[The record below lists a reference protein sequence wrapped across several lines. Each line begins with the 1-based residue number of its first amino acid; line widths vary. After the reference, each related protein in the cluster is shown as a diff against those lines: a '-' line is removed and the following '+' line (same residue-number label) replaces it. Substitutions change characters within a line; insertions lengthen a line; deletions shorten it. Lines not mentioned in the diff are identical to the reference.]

1 MSLNQE
7 KRFDNQVAIVTGAGG
22 GMGREHAKLLA
33 LRGGASVVV
42 NDLSNGAE
50 ETVQMIKDASGE
62 AVVNHND
69 VSNEA
74 GASDIIEAAINN
86 FGRLDILVSN
96 AGIYREVPFS
106 KMTEQDFD
114 KVMKVN
120 AYGTFFVT
128 KAAWPHFVKQNYGRI
143 VLVSSSLAFASQPLG
158 SQYAASKGA
167 VLGLG
172 RTLAAEG
179 VEYGIQVN
187 LLTPGAF
194 SPMAADSPN
203 ALEDEEARKQVE
215 KMMHASLVTPIVA
228 WLSHKDNKL
237 NGEIIEAASGRAALN
252 FVGSTKGYWDK
263 ELTIEGLF
271 KNQDKVFA
279 KDGFKSSKS
288 VPELSKWMIENTGWG
303 KN

>member
-7 KRFDNQVAIVTGAGG
+7 KRFDGQVAIVTGAGG

-33 LRGGASVVV
+33 LRGASVVV

-50 ETVQMIKDASGE
+50 DTVQMIKDAGGI
-62 AVVNHND
+62 AVVDHND

-74 GASDIIEAAINN
+74 GASAIIETAISN

-128 KAAWPHFVKQNYGRI
+128 KAAWPYFVKQNYGRI
-143 VLVSSSLAFASQPLG
+143 VLVSSTSAFASQPLG

-179 VEYGIQVN
+179 AEHGIQVN

-194 SPMAADSPN
+194 TPMAADSPN
-203 ALEDEEARKQVE
+203 ALDNEDARKQVE
-215 KMMHASLVTPIVA
+215 KMMHASFVAPVVA
-228 WLSHKDNKL
+228 WLSHKDNNL

-252 FVGSTKGYWDK
+252 FVGSTKGYWDRD
-263 ELTIEGLF
+263 LTIEGLF
-271 KNQDKVFA
+271 ENQEKVFA
-279 KDGFKSSKS
+279 KDGFKIGKS
-288 VPELSKWMIENTGWG
+288 VPELSKWMLENTGWEQ
-303 KN
+303 

>member
-7 KRFDNQVAIVTGAGG
+7 KRFDGQVAIVTGAGG
-22 GMGREHAKLLA
+22 GMGREHAKLFA
-33 LRGGASVVV
+33 LRGASVVV

-50 ETVQMIKDASGE
+50 ETVQMIIDAGGI
-62 AVVNHND
+62 AVVDHND

-74 GASDIIEAAINN
+74 GASAIIETAISN

-128 KAAWPHFVKQNYGRI
+128 KAWPHFVKQNYGRI
-143 VLVSSSLAFASQPLG
+143 VLVSSTSAFACQPLG

-172 RTLAAEG
+172 RTLVAEG
-179 VEYGIQVN
+179 AEHGIQVN

-194 SPMAADSPN
+194 TPMA
-203 ALEDEEARKQVE
+203 LIHLMLWTMRKQE
-215 KMMHASLVTPIVA
+215 
-228 WLSHKDNKL
+228 NKW
-237 NGEIIEAASGRAALN
+237 R
-252 FVGSTKGYWDK
+252 K
-263 ELTIEGLF
+263 
-271 KNQDKVFA
+271 
-279 KDGFKSSKS
+279 
-288 VPELSKWMIENTGWG
+288 
-303 KN
+303 